1 MPSDDEQRPSG
12 KPEYRVYRSRR
23 GLFSRFRKPDLD
35 SLRKKSQSRDSRA
48 REKAGGKGRSGRE
61 ELPYEVHRQGPSSGG
76 GAGRGDAGR
85 RATARPPRRRRWL
98 KWIAVA
104 VGGWL
109 LLSLLAFSVSA
120 QIQSMKL
127 DGDARDALQ
136 GNPWL
141 LPNAQNILVI
151 GTDSRSPDTLE
162 PGAAQEER
170 CYEQQANGEAPH
182 DGCGGARADT
192 LMVVRAGGGQFRKL
206 SIPRDSFAEIPGNG
220 AQKINSAYAF
230 GGAALQEETVS
241 DFLGIPIDHVVI
253 MNFTGF
259 EDFIDAIGGVKVD
272 VPLALCADISGGE
285 ANGGWTIQLKK
296 GDNTLDG
303 EDALAYARTRKPS
316 PCPGDGTSAFSEGY
330 DDLDR
335 AAAQQAIITG
345 IKNRLTSPLRL
356 PYNFIKGP
364 IIGWTAPKAF
374 VSDMG
379 FIAMPQLA
387 LSSAFAGSAEPD
399 VLIPSG
405 SGPGGSLEIPVEERR
420 RAARKLEG
428 D

>member
-1 MPSDDEQRPSG
+1 MPSDGDKRPSER
-12 KPEYRVYRSRR
+12 PEYNVYRSRR
-23 GLFSRFRKPDLD
+23 GPFSRFRKPDLD
-35 SLRKKSQSRDSRA
+35 SLTDKARKRRKR
-48 REKAGGKGRSGRE
+48 GRSGQDEPRRDRAE
-61 ELPYEVHRQGPSSGG
+61 VPYPVYSPS
-76 GAGRGDAGR
+76 APPDD
-85 RATARPPRRRRWL
+85 RPDPRRRSRRKRPWL
-98 KWIAVA
+98 KWLLFAA
-104 VGGWL
+104 LGWFA
-109 LLSLLAFSVSA
+109 LSVLAFAVSA

-127 DGDARDALQ
+127 DGDARAALQ

-141 LPNAQNILVI
+141 LPQPQNILVI

-162 PGAAQEER
+162 PGAAQDER
-170 CYEQQANGEAPH
+170 CYEQQARGEAPS
-182 DGCGGARADT
+182 DGCAGARADT

-220 AQKINSAYAF
+220 AQKINAAYAF

-253 MNFTGF
+253 MNFEGF
-259 EDFIDAIGGVKVD
+259 EEFIDAIGGVKVD
-272 VPLALCADISGGE
+272 LDIPLCADISGGE
-285 ANGGWTIQLKK
+285 ANGGWTIQLKQ
-296 GDNTLDG
+296 GSNTLNG

-316 PCPGDGTSAFSEGY
+316 PCPGDGPSAFSEGY

-335 AAAQQAIITG
+335 AAAQQNILNG
-345 IKNRLTSPLRL
+345 IKGRLTSPLRL

-374 VSDMG
+374 ISDLG
-379 FIAMPQLA
+379 LLAMPQLA
-387 LSSAFAGSAEPD
+387 LSTAFAGSAEPD

-405 SGPGGSLEIPVEERR
+405 PGPGGSLEIPLEERQ

-428 D
+428 